1 MKTIIGLGNPDAEYE
16 STYHNVGHQFLDFIK
31 KDEKLKIKSEKLVKT
46 DVYMNESGKFVKEA
60 LKNHKAKPDS
70 LLIVHDDSDIA
81 LGKYKLSFARN
92 AGGHRGVQNII
103 DQLKTNA
110 FWRLRIGIRPLREK
124 VRAKAD
130 ELVLKKIS
138 PANRKKLE
146 GVFKEIVVR
155 GSGRADLFD
164 FRPITPY
171 TSLQ

>member
-1 MKTIIGLGNPDAEYE
+1 MEHYKLIIGLGNPDAEYE
-16 STYHNVGHQFLDFIK
+16 STYHNVGHLFIDFLDHK
-31 KDEKLKIKSEKLVKT
+31 KLSPKPYSLKT
-46 DVYMNESGKFVKEA
+46 TVYMNESGKFVKEA

-146 GVFKEIVVR
+146 GVFKEI
-155 GSGRADLFD
+155 AKNF
-164 FRPITPY
+164 
-171 TSLQ
+171 